1 MSDVTTPPSP
11 TLSQS
16 QPESPPR
23 SRRLMSLDALR
34 GFDMFWIVGGEELV
48 HGLYKVWPGGP
59 LGLLHKQLE
68 HKAWAGVAFYDL
80 IFPLFVFIVGV
91 STVFSVR
98 RMLEQDGLG
107 RTIRRI
113 LVRSLL
119 LYVFGLL
126 VYGGISKG
134 VDQIRW
140 LGVLQRIAICYLCT
154 ALLFCVFRLKG
165 LIAICLSLLV
175 GYWALTTFVPIRDF
189 NLETAHLKALQLTPT
204 SPETRERFLAT
215 TNYVRGRFD
224 DGLNLSQQIDFLYLP
239 GRKWDGAYDP
249 EGYLSTLPAVATCL
263 LGLFAGLLLKQGTV
277 SDQKKVFY
285 LLAAGVAGVIAGFV
299 WGLQFPV
306 IKKIWTS
313 SYVLIAGGYSCI
325 FLAAFYQ
332 MVEIWQWRKWCVPFV
347 WIGMNPITI
356 YLAAGMLPVE
366 HLAELV
372 VGGPVKAAAGAWGNF
387 VVGFT
392 AMAIMFAFVRFLY
405 QRKIF
410 LRL

>member
-1 MSDVTTPPSP
+1 
-11 TLSQS
+11 
-16 QPESPPR
+16 
-23 SRRLMSLDALR
+23 MSLDALR
-34 GFDMFWIVGGEELV
+34 GFDMFWIVGGEELI
-48 HGLYKVWPGGP
+48 HALYRAWPAGP
-59 LGLLHKQLE
+59 LSLVHNQLN

-98 RMLEQDGLG
+98 RMIEQDGLG

-113 LVRSLL
+113 LVRSLV

-134 VDQIRW
+134 VDHIRW

-154 ALLFCVFRLKG
+154 SLLFCAFRLKG
-165 LIAICLSLLV
+165 LIIVCASLLL

-189 NLETAHLKALQLTPT
+189 NLETGHLEALQLTPT
-204 SPETRERFLAT
+204 SPEARARFLAT
-215 TNYVRGRFD
+215 TNFVRARFD
-224 DGLNLSQQIDFLYLP
+224 DGLNLPQQIDFLYLP

-249 EGYLSTLPAVATCL
+249 EGILSTLPAVATCL
-263 LGLFAGLLLKQGTV
+263 LGLFAGLLLKHGAV
-277 SDQKKVFY
+277 SDQRKVFY
-285 LLAAGVAGVIAGFV
+285 LLAAGIAAVVAGFL

-325 FLAAFYQ
+325 FLGAFYQ
-332 MVEIWQWRKWCVPFV
+332 MVEIWQWRKWCIPFL

-356 YLAAGMLPVE
+356 YLVSGLL
-366 HLAELV
+366 HIGDLAELIA
-372 VGGPVKAAAGAWGNF
+372 GGPVKAALGPWGDF
-387 VVGFT
+387 VLALTGV
-392 AMAIMFAFVRFLY
+392 AMMFAFVRFLY